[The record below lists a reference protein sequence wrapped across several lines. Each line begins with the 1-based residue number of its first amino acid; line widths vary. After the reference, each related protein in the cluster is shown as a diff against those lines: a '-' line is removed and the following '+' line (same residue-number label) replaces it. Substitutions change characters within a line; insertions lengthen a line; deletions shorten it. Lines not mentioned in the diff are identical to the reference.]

1 MRLEQVLGGENMT
14 LTPEILSYTLLAYSV
29 VFVLIGLF
37 FFAYCIKTIY
47 RVHDIVESVVNL
59 IHRIENQ
66 KEYKHE
72 GTD

>member
-1 MRLEQVLGGENMT
+1 MT

-47 RVHDIVESVVNL
+47 RVHDIVESVVSL
-59 IHRIENQ
+59 INRVENH
-66 KEYKHE
+66 EEFKHE
-72 GTD
+72 GTDAD